1 MRPQSYSADAKELQL
16 ESRVEKIPRRFPANA
31 PKRKMDNTMPTKP
44 SQLATA
50 ATPELRP
57 SRNDRVGKTRD
68 RAAKPAKHTARPRAE
83 ARFKVRIVT
92 DPITGLPVLSAGKNA
107 PVLTSKQVAELLQF
121 FP

>member
-1 MRPQSYSADAKELQL
+1 
-16 ESRVEKIPRRFPANA
+16 
-31 PKRKMDNTMPTKP
+31 MDNTMPTKP